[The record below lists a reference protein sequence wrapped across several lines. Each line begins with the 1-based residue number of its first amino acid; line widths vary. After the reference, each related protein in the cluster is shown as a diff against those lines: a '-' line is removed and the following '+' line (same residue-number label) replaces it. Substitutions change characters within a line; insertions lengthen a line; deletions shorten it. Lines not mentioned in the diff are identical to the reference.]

1 MKRAL
6 QMTKPATFLVAVLS
20 VAASAS
26 GAAAINSF
34 ASGFYQNTG
43 GTPSLGSTN
52 IIEDSTRNNYF
63 AFDLS
68 GVSGTVTSAKLTIFG
83 GNGFFIFN
91 STTPA
96 TVTYSIYDVA
106 ANVDALTNHTA
117 GLATFTDLGSGTV
130 YGSTSIAVTS
140 TTFGSMPQFVID
152 LSGGLNDINAAL
164 GGLSRSASSS
174 RWVAAA
180 ASCRTRVS
188 YGHPRPLIRPRDS
201 SLRRLP
207 SLQPCRCSRRSSAVA
222 VWSHG
227 AAGASC
233 RAPRGVSKCPEKL
246 DDRALGLRSGHK
258 QHHAA
263 STNSTPVSA
272 TVRQT
277 SRHCLIE

>member
-26 GAAAINSF
+26 GAAATTVIDSF

-83 GNGFFIFN
+83 SNGFFIFN

-96 TVTYSIYDVA
+96 TVTYSIYDVS

-117 GLATFTDLGSGTV
+117 GLASFTDLGSGTV

-164 GGLSRSASSS
+164 GGLFALGGGSNLVSNQGFLWSSS
-174 RWVAAA
+174 SANPAARLELETTPIPA
-180 ASCRTRVS
+180 AL
-188 YGHPRPLIRPRDS
+188 PLF
-201 SLRRLP
+201 
-207 SLQPCRCSRRSSAVA
+207 
-222 VWSHG
+222 
-227 AAGASC
+227 
-233 RAPRGVSKCPEKL
+233 
-246 DDRALGLRSGHK
+246 
-258 QHHAA
+258 
-263 STNSTPVSA
+263 A
-272 TVRQT
+272 TVFGGGGLVAWRRRRKLSCATRREQM
-277 SRHCLIE
+277 S

>member
-1 MKRAL
+1 
-6 QMTKPATFLVAVLS
+6 MTKRATFLVAVLS

-26 GAAAINSF
+26 GAAATTVINSF

-83 GNGFFIFN
+83 SNGFFIFN

-96 TVTYSIYDVA
+96 TVTYSIDVS

-164 GGLSRSASSS
+164 GGFFALGGGSSLVSNQGFLWSSSSANPAARLELETTLIPAALPLFATVFGGGGLVAWRRRRKLSRA
-174 RWVAAA
+174 
-180 ASCRTRVS
+180 TRREQMS
-188 YGHPRPLIRPRDS
+188 
-201 SLRRLP
+201 
-207 SLQPCRCSRRSSAVA
+207 
-222 VWSHG
+222 
-227 AAGASC
+227 
-233 RAPRGVSKCPEKL
+233 
-246 DDRALGLRSGHK
+246 
-258 QHHAA
+258 
-263 STNSTPVSA
+263 
-272 TVRQT
+272 
-277 SRHCLIE
+277 

>member
-1 MKRAL
+1 
-6 QMTKPATFLVAVLS
+6 
-20 VAASAS
+20 
-26 GAAAINSF
+26 
-34 ASGFYQNTG
+34 
-43 GTPSLGSTN
+43 
-52 IIEDSTRNNYF
+52 
-63 AFDLS
+63 
-68 GVSGTVTSAKLTIFG
+68 VSGTVTSAKLTIFG

-164 GGLSRSASSS
+164 GGLSR
-174 RWVAAA
+174 WVAAA
-180 ASCRTRVS
+180 ASWRTRVS
-188 YGHPRPLIRPRDS
+188 YGHPLPLIRLRDS
-201 SLRRLP
+201 SLRQLR
-207 SLQPCRCSRRSSAVA
+207 SLRPCRCLRQSSAVA

-233 RAPRGVSKCPEKL
+233 RAPRGVSKCLEKL
-246 DDRALGLRSGHK
+246 DDQASGLRAGRK

-263 STNSTPVSA
+263 STNSTPVSV